1 MAFNFLFRHNERNK
15 NLNNRLSNVKSSIDN
30 KLVQRL
36 KYSTMKLKKDLS
48 RSNDRQK
55 LAVRNE

>member
-1 MAFNFLFRHNERNK
+1 MAVNFLFRHNERNK

-48 RSNDRQK
+48 RSNDR
-55 LAVRNE
+55 